1 MASDRERCFD
11 SFDAL
16 THATRPACRVEGI
29 IYDATYNNATT
40 DCGSPFCRSMFVD
53 QCLRINVCGSMRD
66 TPIHLLLVEDNSLDV
81 RLLRELLKQA
91 PFEFV
96 LTEVGY
102 MREAESRLA
111 TDAVDIILL
120 DLGLPD
126 AQGLE
131 AVRRA
136 RAAAPRV
143 PLIVLTG
150 CEDELVADQALQE
163 GAQDFL
169 VKGEIET
176 AVLLRTIRYA
186 TQRMKAE
193 VEMQKAQEESEAAN
207 RVKGELLAELQAA
220 HAETQL
226 FLRSIPSILIGVDSE
241 GRITHWNLTATST
254 FGIEDSIAVGRIIED
269 CGIRWLHPEIKTEI
283 ARWLATESSYRSENQ
298 AYEHE
303 GKTRFLGLNVLRV
316 PAKGGEQTGFIIT
329 GADVTERMALELQL
343 RQAQKLEGIGQLAAG
358 IAHEINTPTQ
368 FVGDNIR
375 FLKDSWGPVAEFMS
389 FCGTIQTECA
399 AGSVSPEHLQ
409 HFCDLHKKC
418 DLKYL
423 SEHIPKAIDLSLE
436 GVKRIAK
443 IVKGFKEFSH
453 PGSEEKQ
460 AINLNQAIETT
471 ISVARHEWKYCA
483 DLATVFDVELPLV
496 PCLVGEFNQVILNLI
511 VNSAHAI
518 TNAAEKNGKGKGTI
532 TISTQ
537 REGEWARIAVADTG
551 AGIPE
556 EIRSRVFEPFFT
568 TKEVG
573 KGTGQGLALAHAAI
587 VKRHQGQLWFESELG
602 QGTTFFIR
610 LPLGV
615 GTPS

>member
-1 MASDRERCFD
+1 
-11 SFDAL
+11 
-16 THATRPACRVEGI
+16 
-29 IYDATYNNATT
+29 
-40 DCGSPFCRSMFVD
+40 
-53 QCLRINVCGSMRD
+53 
-66 TPIHLLLVEDNSLDV
+66 
-81 RLLRELLKQA
+81 
-91 PFEFV
+91 
-96 LTEVGY
+96 
-102 MREAESRLA
+102 
-111 TDAVDIILL
+111 
-120 DLGLPD
+120 
-126 AQGLE
+126 
-131 AVRRA
+131 
-136 RAAAPRV
+136 
-143 PLIVLTG
+143 
-150 CEDELVADQALQE
+150 
-163 GAQDFL
+163 
-169 VKGEIET
+169 
-176 AVLLRTIRYA
+176 
-186 TQRMKAE
+186 
-193 VEMQKAQEESEAAN
+193 
-207 RVKGELLAELQAA
+207 
-220 HAETQL
+220 
-226 FLRSIPSILIGVDSE
+226 
-241 GRITHWNLTATST
+241 
-254 FGIEDSIAVGRIIED
+254 
-269 CGIRWLHPEIKTEI
+269 
-283 ARWLATESSYRSENQ
+283 
-298 AYEHE
+298 
-303 GKTRFLGLNVLRV
+303 
-316 PAKGGEQTGFIIT
+316 
-329 GADVTERMALELQL
+329 
-343 RQAQKLEGIGQLAAG
+343 
-358 IAHEINTPTQ
+358 
-368 FVGDNIR
+368 
-375 FLKDSWGPVAEFMS
+375 MS

>member
-1 MASDRERCFD
+1 MSET
-11 SFDAL
+11 S
-16 THATRPACRVEGI
+16 
-29 IYDATYNNATT
+29 
-40 DCGSPFCRSMFVD
+40 
-53 QCLRINVCGSMRD
+53 LR
-66 TPIHLLLVEDNSLDV
+66 LLLVEDNSLDV
-81 RLLRELLKQA
+81 RLLREILKHA
-91 PFEFV
+91 ADKFA
-96 LTEVGY
+96 LTEVGC
-102 MREAESRLA
+102 MSEAESHLA
-111 TDAVDIILL
+111 TNAVDIILL

-131 AVRRA
+131 GVQRV
-136 RAAAPRV
+136 RAASPRT

-150 CEDELVADQALQE
+150 CDDELVADQALQA

-169 VKGEIET
+169 VKGKIET
-176 AVLLRTIRYA
+176 PGLLRAIRYA

-193 VEMQKAQEESEAAN
+193 VEMQKAQEEAEAAN
-207 RVKGELLAELQAA
+207 RVKGELLAELQTA
-220 HAETQL
+220 HAETEL
-226 FLRSIPSILIGVDSE
+226 FLRSIPSILVGVDSQ
-241 GRITHWNLTATST
+241 GRITHWNRTATSI
-254 FGIEDSIAVGRIIED
+254 FGIEDSNVVGRMIED
-269 CGIRWLHPEIKTEI
+269 CGIRWLHPGIKAEI
-283 ARWLATESSYRSENQ
+283 ARWLATESSYRSENL
-298 AYEHE
+298 AYERE

-316 PAKGGEQTGFIIT
+316 PAKCGEQTGFIIT
-329 GADVTERMALELQL
+329 GADVTERMVLELQL

-375 FLKDSWGPVAEFMS
+375 FLKDSWGPVAEFMT
-389 FCGTIQTECA
+389 FCGTMQAESA
-399 AGSVSPEHLQ
+399 PGSVSSERLQ
-409 HFCDLHKKC
+409 QFCELHKKC
-418 DLKYL
+418 DLEYL

-483 DLATVFDVELPLV
+483 ELVTAFDADLPLV

-518 TNAAEKNGKGKGTI
+518 SNAAEKNGNGKGTI
-532 TISTQ
+532 TISTRQ
-537 REGEWARIAVADTG
+537 EGDWARIAVADTG
-551 AGIPE
+551 AGIPT
-556 EIRSRVFEPFFT
+556 EIRARVFEPFFT

-610 LPLGV
+610 LPLGTGALV
-615 GTPS
+615 P

>member
-1 MASDRERCFD
+1 M
-11 SFDAL
+11 
-16 THATRPACRVEGI
+16 
-29 IYDATYNNATT
+29 N
-40 DCGSPFCRSMFVD
+40 
-53 QCLRINVCGSMRD
+53 D
-66 TPIHLLLVEDNSLDV
+66 TPMRILLVEDNSLDV
-81 RLLRELLKQA
+81 RLLREMLSKQA
-91 PFEFV
+91 LRKFV
-96 LTEVGY
+96 LIEVGY
-102 MREAESRLA
+102 MSEAEKHLA
-111 TDAVDIILL
+111 ANKVDIILL

-126 AQGLE
+126 ARGLE
-131 AVRRA
+131 ALRRA

-143 PLIVLTG
+143 PLVVLTG
-150 CEDELVADQALQE
+150 CDDELIADQALRE

-169 VKGEIET
+169 VKGQIESP
-176 AVLLRTIRYA
+176 ALLRAIRYA
-186 TQRMKAE
+186 TQRVKAE
-193 VEMQKAQEESEAAN
+193 VGMQEAREEAEGAN
-207 RVKGELLAELQAA
+207 RDKGELLAALRNAQ
-220 HAETQL
+220 AETNL
-226 FLRSIPSILIGVDSE
+226 FLRSIPSILIGLDSQ
-241 GRITHWNLTATST
+241 GRITRWNLTATNT
-254 FGIEDSIAVGRIIED
+254 FGIDEISVDGRTIED
-269 CGIRWLHPEIKTEI
+269 CGIKWLHPEMKAEI
-283 ARWLATESSYRSENQ
+283 TRWLATGSVYRSDNLP
-298 AYEHE
+298 YDRE
-303 GKTRFLGLNVLRV
+303 GKRRLLGLQVMRIPAENGV
-316 PAKGGEQTGFIIT
+316 PTGFIVT
-329 GADVTERMALELQL
+329 GADITERLGLELQL

>member
-1 MASDRERCFD
+1 
-11 SFDAL
+11 
-16 THATRPACRVEGI
+16 
-29 IYDATYNNATT
+29 
-40 DCGSPFCRSMFVD
+40 
-53 QCLRINVCGSMRD
+53 MRD

-102 MREAESRLA
+102 MQEAESRLA
-111 TDAVDIILL
+111 TNAVDIILL

-169 VKGEIET
+169 VKGQIET

-207 RVKGELLAELQAA
+207 RVKGELLAELRAA

-226 FLRSIPSILIGVDSE
+226 FLRSIPSILIGVDSQ

-254 FGIEDSIAVGRIIED
+254 FGIEDSVAVGRIIED
-269 CGIRWLHPEIKTEI
+269 CGIRWLNPEIKAEI
-283 ARWLATESSYRSENQ
+283 GRWLATESSYRSENQ
-298 AYEHE
+298 AYERE

-316 PAKGGEQTGFIIT
+316 PARGGEQTGFIIT

-375 FLKDSWGPVAEFMS
+375 FLKDSWGPVAEFLT
-389 FCGTIQTECA
+389 FCGTIQAECVT
-399 AGSVSPEHLQ
+399 GSVSSEHLLQ
-409 HFCDLHKKC
+409 FCELHKKC
-418 DLKYL
+418 DLEYL

-483 DLATVFDVELPLV
+483 DLATVFDAELPLV

-518 TNAAEKNGKGKGTI
+518 SNAAEKNGKGKGTI

-537 REGEWARIAVADTG
+537 REGEWVRIAVADTG

-573 KGTGQGLALAHAAI
+573 RGTGQGLALAHAAI
-587 VKRHQGQLWFESELG
+587 VKRHQGQLWFESVLD

-610 LPLGV
+610 LPLGAGPLV
-615 GTPS
+615 S